1 MNRSPRSDRRGI
13 AAVEFALVAPALLL
27 VLLSVVDLVG
37 LIRASWRM
45 ERSAGE
51 LGNVI
56 AQLDGLSE
64 ADFPVLFGVADQL
77 AAPYVVTGPAGAVI
91 ITGLSSSSGGVV
103 TRTWRRRA
111 GDNSFQ
117 SRLGE
122 TGPPVLPIG
131 FTLPAGQT
139 AIAVETYVR
148 VTPWVLAVSFFGQQ
162 VETLSGFGMY
172 RPRLSSLTT
181 VRP

>member
-13 AAVEFALVAPALLL
+13 AAVEFALVTPALLL

-64 ADFPVLFGVADQL
+64 ADFPLLFDVADRI

-91 ITGLSSSSGGVV
+91 ITGLSSNAGGTV
-103 TRTWRRRA
+103 TRTWRRRT
-111 GDNSFQ
+111 GDNTFA

-122 TGPPVLPIG
+122 TGAPVLPIG
-131 FTLPAGQT
+131 FTLPANQT

-148 VTPWVLAVSFFGQQ
+148 VTPWVLAVSFFGPQ

-172 RPRLSSLTT
+172 RPRLSSLST
-181 VRP
+181 VQP

>member
-1 MNRSPRSDRRGI
+1 MNRSLRSDRRGI
-13 AAVEFALVAPALLL
+13 AAIEMALVTPALLL

-56 AQLDGLSE
+56 AQLDGIAE
-64 ADFPVLFGVADQL
+64 ADFPVLFDVADRI
-77 AAPYVVTGPAGAVI
+77 AAPYTVTGQAGAVI
-91 ITGLSSSSGGVV
+91 ITGLSSGTNGTVV
-103 TRTWRRRA
+103 RSWRRRA
-111 GDNSFQ
+111 GDNTFQ

-122 TGPPVLPIG
+122 TGAPVLPIG

-181 VRP
+181 VQP